1 MPVTIKVGDKVE
13 GKSKKL
19 TGKKGIITKITKES
33 HARKFTI
40 DWDTGGT
47 SIESARGI
55 SKTGWREERP
65 GSDSDTD
72 DDSTSEAEEEREDS
86 VQREDRYQL
95 QDVEEGY
102 WNAHGREW
110 VEIDHLSVDPAVN
123 AYTGITELIWGNT
136 LEGVEKRME
145 YYFYLMFPMDSIP
158 SILEYTNINL
168 LTKKKA
174 PLTKGEIIKWLGIR
188 LAMAVEPRRGPLPT
202 YWKSESDVGVVSTA
216 ANYEGRFG
224 MKLSR
229 FTDISSCLQLAQEPN
244 PQPVKAYFVRDMYQK
259 MTKKVAKYIQIGLTN
274 NKTRQTDQYA
284 QLPAHRRQ
292 RYGEDLEEN
301 RAAKRQRYGEDLEE
315 NRAAK
320 RQRYGEDLEENRAV
334 KRQRYQESVE
344 ENRAAKR
351 RIYRGNSA
359 TIKAARM
366 SRYWK
371 GRRTTTT
378 TTTQSYSLFEPNSR
392 TLAEYGVS
400 LEKAILREWTHGHR
414 QQKCRHRLQ
423 QRWTHGHRQQK
434 CRRRLQQRWTH
445 GHRQQKPRHRLQ
457 QCWTLRHRQQQRWT
471 HRLQRYPH

>member
-1 MPVTIKVGDKVE
+1 MPVTIKVRDKVE
-13 GKSKKL
+13 GKSKNL

-55 SKTGWREERP
+55 SKTGGGTPPCKKQKRTPLSLLVVESEERP
-65 GSDSDTD
+65 GSDSHTN

-123 AYTGITELIWGNT
+123 AYTGITELKWGTT

-244 PQPVKAYFVRDMYQK
+244 PQPVKVCVFCQFEIDVIFPTCR
-259 MTKKVAKYIQIGLTN
+259 ILGG
-274 NKTRQTDQYA
+274 
-284 QLPAHRRQ
+284 QLDPSSC
-292 RYGEDLEEN
+292 LSM
-301 RAAKRQRYGEDLEE
+301 
-315 NRAAK
+315 
-320 RQRYGEDLEENRAV
+320 
-334 KRQRYQESVE
+334 SV
-344 ENRAAKR
+344 
-351 RIYRGNSA
+351 
-359 TIKAARM
+359 
-366 SRYWK
+366 
-371 GRRTTTT
+371 
-378 TTTQSYSLFEPNSR
+378 
-392 TLAEYGVS
+392 V
-400 LEKAILREWTHGHR
+400 
-414 QQKCRHRLQ
+414 
-423 QRWTHGHRQQK
+423 
-434 CRRRLQQRWTH
+434 
-445 GHRQQKPRHRLQ
+445 
-457 QCWTLRHRQQQRWT
+457 
-471 HRLQRYPH
+471 

>member
-55 SKTGWREERP
+55 SKTGGGTPPCKKQKRTPLSLLVVESEERP

-123 AYTGITELIWGNT
+123 AYTGITELKWGTT

-188 LAMAVEPRRGPLPT
+188 LAMAVEPRRGLLPT

-244 PQPVKAYFVRDMYQK
+244 PQPVKVCVFCPFEIDVILIFPTCR
-259 MTKKVAKYIQIGLTN
+259 ILGG
-274 NKTRQTDQYA
+274 
-284 QLPAHRRQ
+284 QLDPSSC
-292 RYGEDLEEN
+292 LSM
-301 RAAKRQRYGEDLEE
+301 
-315 NRAAK
+315 
-320 RQRYGEDLEENRAV
+320 
-334 KRQRYQESVE
+334 SV
-344 ENRAAKR
+344 
-351 RIYRGNSA
+351 
-359 TIKAARM
+359 
-366 SRYWK
+366 
-371 GRRTTTT
+371 
-378 TTTQSYSLFEPNSR
+378 
-392 TLAEYGVS
+392 V
-400 LEKAILREWTHGHR
+400 
-414 QQKCRHRLQ
+414 
-423 QRWTHGHRQQK
+423 
-434 CRRRLQQRWTH
+434 
-445 GHRQQKPRHRLQ
+445 
-457 QCWTLRHRQQQRWT
+457 
-471 HRLQRYPH
+471 

>member
-19 TGKKGIITKITKES
+19 SGKKEIITKITKES

-55 SKTGWREERP
+55 SKTGGGTPPCKKQKRTPLSLLVVESEERP

-72 DDSTSEAEEEREDS
+72 DDGTSEAEEEREDS

-123 AYTGITELIWGNT
+123 AYTGITQLKWGTT
-136 LEGVEKRME
+136 LESVEKRME
-145 YYFYLMFPMDSIP
+145 YYFYFMFPMDSIP

-229 FTDISSCLQLAQEPN
+229 FTDISSCLQLAQEPK
-244 PQPVKAYFVRDMYQK
+244 PQPVKPEGVGCELKSAADGMSGIILQLELMEGSEAQSKKPGHAENGEDQGLYFMGMVKTATKEYPKKQLLQWASGNGTGPTPNRGSHKLLQSIAQMDQVQHKLRSLTELPMYKENIMNGKYPQRICKYCKMKTTFYCVGCSDLENDYLVSYCGFGTSRDC
-259 MTKKVAKYIQIGLTN
+259 YIQHLTEM
-274 NKTRQTDQYA
+274 
-284 QLPAHRRQ
+284 
-292 RYGEDLEEN
+292 G
-301 RAAKRQRYGEDLEE
+301 
-315 NRAAK
+315 
-320 RQRYGEDLEENRAV
+320 
-334 KRQRYQESVE
+334 
-344 ENRAAKR
+344 
-351 RIYRGNSA
+351 
-359 TIKAARM
+359 
-366 SRYWK
+366 
-371 GRRTTTT
+371 
-378 TTTQSYSLFEPNSR
+378 F
-392 TLAEYGVS
+392 
-400 LEKAILREWTHGHR
+400 
-414 QQKCRHRLQ
+414 
-423 QRWTHGHRQQK
+423 
-434 CRRRLQQRWTH
+434 
-445 GHRQQKPRHRLQ
+445 
-457 QCWTLRHRQQQRWT
+457 
-471 HRLQRYPH
+471 